1 MNKYINA
8 DNLIEILN
16 AKANMALGTPK
27 EVFFSV
33 ANMISK
39 LPPANATVIK
49 HGKWLDMGE
58 EDLSYENV
66 YACSVCNNW
75 FYLSEGTPENND
87 YNYCPNCGARMDVT
101 ENET

>member
-1 MNKYINA
+1 MSKYIDA
-8 DNLIEILN
+8 DLLFETVCKRVNNPAIRGWLGAIINEIPTVEIE
-16 AKANMALGTPK
+16 T
-27 EVFFSV
+27 E
-33 ANMISK
+33 
-39 LPPANATVIK
+39 K
-49 HGKWLDMGE
+49 HGKWIDLSE

-75 FYLSEGTPENND
+75 FYINEDTPKDND